1 MGKYVKQFNTHSEY
15 NTYIT
20 GNTKIL
26 PNVSYCEDN
35 DEVHFN
41 PWTDPRVI
49 AKFNV
54 EDVTEPVALYGAD
67 YGVIASELFSKV
79 EIDGEEISISDLE
92 DEDGY
97 YTFETTG
104 EHTVKYTLSDS
115 EVISEGTF
123 YDCSGLTS
131 ITIPNSVTSIG
142 EYAFS
147 GCIAFTSITIPSS
160 VTSIGNGA
168 FSDCDGL
175 RSMSVESG
183 NTVYDSRNNC
193 NAIIETATNTLLC
206 GCQNTIIPSSVT
218 SIGSNAFGYC
228 SSLTRITIP
237 NSVTSIGDDA
247 FRGCNSLTSITIPS
261 NVTSI
266 GSNAFGYCSSLR
278 SISVESGNTVYD
290 SRNNCNAIIETAT
303 NKLISG
309 CQNTI
314 IPSSVTSIGEYAFS
328 GCIALTSINI
338 PSSVT
343 SIGVGTFNNCSGL
356 TSITIPS
363 NVTSIGDDAFTD
375 CSGLTHITIPNS
387 VISIGEYAFSG
398 CIAFTSITIPS
409 SVTSIGNGAFSD
421 CDGLRS
427 MSVESGNTV
436 YDSRNNCNAII
447 ETATNTLL
455 CGCQNTIIPSSV
467 TSIGSNAFGYCSSLT
482 RITIPNSVTSIGDDA
497 FRGCNSLT
505 SITIPSNVTSIG
517 SNAFG
522 YCSSLRS
529 ISVESGNTVY
539 DSRNNCNAIIE
550 TATNKLISG
559 CQNTIIPSS
568 VTSIGEYAFSGC
580 IALTSINIPSGV
592 TSIGSWTFQGCR
604 GLTSVTIPSSVTN
617 IGNSVF
623 YGCSGLTS
631 ITSLAITAPTIQ
643 SNTFTNIK
651 TAGTLYVLSGST
663 GYDVWMGTGNYY
675 LGKYN
680 WTKVEQ

>member
-123 YDCSGLTS
+123 YDCSGLTR

-142 EYAFS
+142 EYAF
-147 GCIAFTSITIPSS
+147 
-160 VTSIGNGA
+160 N
-168 FSDCDGL
+168 
-175 RSMSVESG
+175 
-183 NTVYDSRNNC
+183 
-193 NAIIETATNTLLC
+193 
-206 GCQNTIIPSSVT
+206 
-218 SIGSNAFGYC
+218 
-228 SSLTRITIP
+228 
-237 NSVTSIGDDA
+237 
-247 FRGCNSLTSITIPS
+247 
-261 NVTSI
+261 
-266 GSNAFGYCSSLR
+266 
-278 SISVESGNTVYD
+278 
-290 SRNNCNAIIETAT
+290 
-303 NKLISG
+303 
-309 CQNTI
+309 
-314 IPSSVTSIGEYAFS
+314 

-663 GYDVWMGTGNYY
+663 GYDVWMRTGNYY